1 MIPDANAGRPGNPL
15 AFPLSATVLT
25 LMALFTLP
33 VATVALPAQPALMGL
48 FLLAVCLLN
57 GLTAAI
63 LCMLLLAGSPLHSL
77 TWVAAAYAFSAVM
90 AVMQL
95 LAFPGIF
102 GPAPLVGGSGQ
113 TAAWVWAVWHAG
125 FPLLLLAHVAQRLFG
140 RHEAQAPATQIL
152 PVLFSVACALLLGLI
167 VLGAAEHLP
176 VIMDGY
182 HYGTM
187 LRDPSGVGAVVLSV
201 TALCAVVGVTR
212 LRDTFDRWLT
222 LGQYAFTLDVVLAL
236 AGQSRYSA
244 GWYMSRAM
252 SLLCAGA
259 LLMALLAY
267 SFRLYRAAAQRALQ
281 LQVEVVHDPMTGLLN
296 RRGLLQLMQTELERA
311 RRHARPLALLFI
323 DMDHFKHIN
332 DTYGHPAGDLC
343 LKSTALQLCASAN
356 RHCDLI
362 ARYGGEEFVVLL
374 PECDETGASVVAER
388 IRAAVEAAYDHGT
401 VPCRM
406 SVSIGLSRFPADGIT
421 SLDELIDAADAA
433 LYEAKRAGRN
443 RVVHAR
449 PEAAARSLSPS

>member
-1 MIPDANAGRPGNPL
+1 MHSPHAIGSGGHL

-25 LMALFTLP
+25 LMALFTFP
-33 VATVALPAQPALMGL
+33 VATVQLPAQPVLLGL

-63 LCMLLLAGSPLHSL
+63 LSMLLLAGSPLHSL

-90 AVMQL
+90 AVMQM

-102 GPAPLVGGSGQ
+102 GAQQLVGVSTQ
-113 TAAWVWAVWHAG
+113 SAAWLWAIWHAG
-125 FPLLLLAHVAQRLFG
+125 FPLLLLAHVGQRLFG
-140 RHEAQAPATQIL
+140 RHEAQPPASQML

-167 VLGAAEHLP
+167 VLGADDRLP
-176 VIMDGY
+176 VIMNGL

-187 LRDPSGVGAVVLSV
+187 LRDPSGIAAVVLSV
-201 TALCAVVGVTR
+201 TALCAVVGATR

-236 AGQSRYSA
+236 AGQARYSA
-244 GWYMSRAM
+244 GWYVSRAM

-259 LLMALLAY
+259 LLMALLAH
-267 SFRLYRAAAQRALQ
+267 SFRLYRAAAQRALE
-281 LQVEVVHDPMTGLLN
+281 LQVEVVHDPLTGLLN
-296 RRGLLQLMQTELERA
+296 RRGLLQRMQAELERA

-332 DTYGHPAGDLC
+332 DTHGHPAGDLC
-343 LKSTALQLCASAN
+343 LKCVALKLGVGAN
-356 RHCDLI
+356 RHCDVI

-374 PECDETGASVVAER
+374 PECDEDGARVVAER
-388 IRAAVEAAYDHGT
+388 IRAAVETAYDQGA

-406 SVSIGLSRFPADGIT
+406 SVSIGLSTHASGG
-421 SLDELIDAADAA
+421 SGEVEALIDAADAA
-433 LYEAKRAGRN
+433 LYEAKRGGRN
-443 RVVHAR
+443 RVAVAP
-449 PEAAARSLSPS
+449 PERCASGAA

>member
-1 MIPDANAGRPGNPL
+1 MHSSSASRPGSPL

-25 LMALFTLP
+25 LMALFTFP
-33 VATVALPAQPALMGL
+33 VATVPLPAQPVLMGL

-63 LCMLLLAGSPLHSL
+63 LSMLLLAGSPLHSL

-102 GPAPLVGGSGQ
+102 GPQPLVGGSSQ
-113 TAAWVWAVWHAG
+113 AAAWVWAVWHAG
-125 FPLLLLAHVAQRLFG
+125 FPLLLLAHVGQRLFG
-140 RHEAQAPATQIL
+140 RHEAQSPASQML
-152 PVLFSVACALLLGLI
+152 PVLFSIACALLLGLI
-167 VLGAAEHLP
+167 VLGGAGHLP
-176 VIMDGY
+176 VIMDGH

-187 LRDPSGVGAVVLSV
+187 LRDPSGIAAVVLSV
-201 TALCAVVGVTR
+201 TALCAVVGATR

-236 AGQSRYSA
+236 AGQARYSA
-244 GWYMSRAM
+244 GWYVSRAM

-259 LLMALLAY
+259 LLMALLAH
-267 SFRLYRAAAQRALQ
+267 SFRLYRAAAQRALE
-281 LQVEVVHDPMTGLLN
+281 LQVEVVRDPLTGLLN
-296 RRGLLQLMQTELERA
+296 RRGLLQLMQAELERA
-311 RRHARPLALLFI
+311 HRHARPLALLFI

-343 LKSTALQLCASAN
+343 LKNAALRLCAGAN
-356 RHCDLI
+356 RHCDVI

-374 PECDETGASVVAER
+374 PECDEDGARVVAER
-388 IRAAVEAAYDHGT
+388 IRAAVEIAYDQGA

-406 SVSIGLSRFPADGIT
+406 SVSIGLSTLPPGSARSADT
-421 SLDELIDAADAA
+421 LIDAADAA
-433 LYEAKRAGRN
+433 LYDAKRSGRN
-443 RVVHAR
+443 RVAV
-449 PEAAARSLSPS
+449 AAAEHCTSGAA